1 MEVFQQY
8 DLVDE
13 LGVVESTI
21 LSGSFVDDMRASQYK
36 DKYLEQIV
44 DPITS
49 KLMQIEGRKFVK
61 TMS

>member
-49 KLMQIEGRKFVK
+49 KLMNIEGRRFVK